1 LNASPNTLSTSS
13 AAVSTL
19 PASCGQERLWTLHQW
34 EANRTAYNVPAAFD
48 FSGPLEVEAL
58 RESCLDVVR
67 RHEVLRTTFV
77 AENGELLEWIHDE
90 AVCPFEVVDIAALPE
105 TAQEAKIG
113 EVTRALV
120 HHAFDLER
128 GPLLRCVLLRLG
140 EDSHRLL
147 FNAHHI
153 VCDGWSLD
161 ILLRELATFY
171 KARLF
176 DTSADLDPLPIQ
188 YGDYAAWQRDWLKS
202 DAFTSQLN
210 FWKEHLRTLPE
221 PLALPTDRPTPAQQS
236 AAGADLFFELPPDLA
251 TALEAYCPRE
261 GTTPF
266 MVLMAAFQT
275 LLYRYTGQEEFLV
288 GTPVANRSRVEIE
301 SLIGFFVNTVVLR
314 AALSSGVTFR
324 ELVNRV
330 RNEAL
335 DVFANADL
343 PYEKLVEQLQPSR
356 RDRSPL
362 FRTMFV
368 LQEPAEKLPEFP
380 KLKVETRPLELGA
393 AKFDLLLEITVGGG
407 NARGCLSYST
417 DLFDRPT
424 MDRLIRHLTT
434 LLRGLLAEPEQPI
447 ASIVLTEY
455 QEQQQLSVW
464 SRGALTPYPATQT
477 VHAVF
482 EQQAAKAPDALALA
496 DGELRLTYGE
506 LDRRANRF
514 ANYLIKQGFK
524 PGDAIGLYAHRYWPF
539 LAGIIGILK
548 MGGAYVP
555 LDPRDPPARIAMLR
569 KQLAGMLEE
578 KFDAADESA
587 EQPPA
592 AGQPEGAAYVMFTSG
607 STGEPKGVVVPHQG
621 ITRLVCS
628 TDYVQFDSKTVMS
641 QGSNLCFDASTFEIW
656 GALLNGGSLVYTRSD
671 TVLDHVALSDDIKK
685 HGINSMFLTTS
696 LFNQHA
702 RQAPEMFAGLRCVA
716 FGGEAADPAM
726 VQRVLEHGRPQSL
739 VNGYGPTETTTFAV
753 CHRITEV
760 KDGRVPIGRPIAN
773 CDAFLLDANLKPV
786 PVGVTGEIYIGG
798 PGVALGY
805 LNRPEL
811 TAERF
816 VKTPFGRMYR
826 TGDFGRWLPDGTID
840 YQGRIDQQFKLRGFR
855 IEPAEIEAL
864 LRLHPAV
871 AQCAVLFRKC
881 PSGDKVIVAY
891 FVRRPGHE
899 AISDADFRKYLIEN
913 LPQTFMPYQWFWL
926 DALPLT
932 ANGKLDQRALPE
944 PTVEVK
950 PMREYVPAKNST
962 QSHLIEI
969 WQEVFQRKPI
979 GIRDDFFELGGH
991 SLLAAKIVS
1000 LITERLGHR
1009 LSFGEFF
1016 TSPTIENHALVL
1028 TGAKSPVRQSHWVAI
1043 HPAGTKTPVFFFHGD
1058 YVGGGFFCK
1067 TLAAAIGTD
1076 RPFYAIHPHG
1086 LQGDEV
1092 PMTIEA
1098 MAAERLQSIR
1108 SVQPHGPYLL
1118 GGYCNGALI
1127 AFEAARIL
1135 RRQGEKV
1142 SVVMMLYPDGRNVR
1156 FRWLKSLTRLASALR
1171 REDEATAVQ
1180 RYLGTRRRLRDR
1192 EDMALYYLRTTVDLI
1207 KSPSWEKAAPFL
1219 ARARRIFGRSGPA
1232 GAEGKNEPSTEAPQ
1246 KAGAASPLSG
1256 PYGNAC
1262 RAYVPGRYDA
1272 QVLVLWPKNE
1282 EYTTARGP
1290 VTGWE
1295 KVCRQLEVQ
1304 EVPGD
1309 HHSCIALNSNVA
1321 PIGDS
1326 MKKAIDRAE
1335 SLLSKRVS

>member
-1 LNASPNTLSTSS
+1 LNASPNTPSTLS

-34 EANRTAYNVPAAFD
+34 EANRTAYNVPVAFE
-48 FSGPLEVEAL
+48 FSGPLDIDAL
-58 RESCLDVVR
+58 QESFLDVVR
-67 RHEVLRTTFV
+67 RHEILRTTFV
-77 AENGELLEWIHDE
+77 AESGELLEWIHDD
-90 AVCPFEVVDIAALPE
+90 AVCPFKLVYVAELPDAE
-105 TAQEAKIG
+105 REAKIA
-113 EVTRALV
+113 EATYALV

-128 GPLLRCVLLRLG
+128 GPLLRCVLLCLS

-161 ILLRELATFY
+161 ILLRELAAFY
-171 KARLF
+171 TARVSK
-176 DTSADLDPLPIQ
+176 TSATLDSLPIQ
-188 YGDYAAWQRDWLKS
+188 YGDYADWQRNWLKS

-210 FWKEHLRTLPE
+210 FWKEHLRELPE
-221 PLALPTDRPTPAQQS
+221 PLALPTDRPVPAQQS
-236 AAGADLFFELPPDLA
+236 AAGADVFFELPSDLA
-251 TALEAYCPRE
+251 ASLDAWCKRE
-261 GTTPF
+261 GATPF

-275 LLYRYTGQEEFLV
+275 LLHRYTGQAEFLV
-288 GTPVANRSRVEIE
+288 GTPVANRSRLEIE
-301 SLIGFFVNTVVLR
+301 GLIGFFVNTVVLR
-314 AALSSGVTFR
+314 ARLAGGVNFR
-324 ELVNRV
+324 QLVTRV
-330 RNEAL
+330 REEAL
-335 DVFANADL
+335 AVFGNSDL
-343 PYEKLVEQLQPSR
+343 PYEKLVEQLPN
-356 RDRSPL
+356 RDRNPL

-380 KLKVETRPLELGA
+380 KLKVQMQPLELGA
-393 AKFDLLLEITVGGG
+393 AKFDLLLEMTVGGG
-407 NARGCLSYST
+407 RARGCLSHST
-417 DLFDRPT
+417 DLFDRST
-424 MDRLIRHLTT
+424 VDQFIRHWTT
-434 LLRGLLAEPEQPI
+434 LLRGLLADPEQPV
-447 ASIVLTEY
+447 ASIALTDY

-464 SRGALTPYPATQT
+464 SRGALTPYPADLT

-482 EQQAAKAPDALALA
+482 EQQAAKAPDALALV

-506 LDRRANRF
+506 LNRRANRF
-514 ANYLIKQGFK
+514 ANFLIKQGHK
-524 PGDAIGLYAHRYWPF
+524 PGDAIGLFAHRYWPF

-555 LDPRDPPARIAMLR
+555 LDPRDPPARIALLR

-578 KFDAADESA
+578 KFDASDEST
-587 EQPPA
+587 EPPPA
-592 AGQPEGAAYVMFTSG
+592 TGEPEGAAYVMFTSG

-621 ITRLVCS
+621 ITRLICS
-628 TDYVQFDSKTVMS
+628 TDYVQFDSKTVFS

-685 HGINSMFLTTS
+685 HGINSIFLTTS

-739 VNGYGPTETTTFAV
+739 INGYGPTETTTFAV
-753 CHRITEV
+753 CHRIEEV

-786 PVGVTGEIYIGG
+786 PVGLTGEIFIGG

-871 AQCAVLFRKC
+871 AQCAVLARKC

-891 FVRRPGHE
+891 FVRRPGH
-899 AISDADFRKYLIEN
+899 APIPDAEFRKYLIEN

-950 PMREYVPAKNST
+950 PMREYVPSKNST

-969 WQEVFQRKPI
+969 WQDVFQRKPI

-1016 TSPTIENHALVL
+1016 TSPTIENHSLVL

-1067 TLAAAIGTD
+1067 TLAAEIGTD

-1086 LQGDEV
+1086 LQGDKV

-1098 MAAERLQSIR
+1098 MAADRLQSIR

-1127 AFEAARIL
+1127 AYEAARLL
-1135 RRQGEKV
+1135 RAQGEEV
-1142 SVVMMLYPDGRNVR
+1142 STTMMLYPDGRNVR
-1156 FRWLKSLTRLASALR
+1156 FRWLKQLTGLASTLR
-1171 REDEATAVQ
+1171 KEDEAATVQ
-1180 RYLGTRRRLRDR
+1180 RYLRTRRRYRDR
-1192 EDMALYYLRTTVDLI
+1192 EDMALFYLRTTVDLI

-1219 ARARRIFGRSGPA
+1219 GRARRMFGLSAPA
-1232 GAEGKNEPSTEAPQ
+1232 KSDGKNGQAAAAPQ
-1246 KAGAASPLSG
+1246 KPGGSSPLSG

-1262 RAYVPGRYDA
+1262 RAYVPGNYDSE
-1272 QVLVLWPKNE
+1272 VLVLWPKNE

-1295 KVCRQLEVQ
+1295 KVCRRLEVQ

-1309 HHSCIALNSNVA
+1309 HHSCIALNSNVS
-1321 PIGDS
+1321 PIGET

-1335 SLLSKRVS
+1335 SLLTRRL

>member
-1 LNASPNTLSTSS
+1 MNASPDTLSASS

-48 FSGPLEVEAL
+48 FSGPLDIEAL
-58 RESCLDVVR
+58 RESCLDVAR

-77 AENGELLEWIHDE
+77 AESGELLEWIHDE
-90 AVCPFEVVDIAALPE
+90 AVCPFEVVDVSALSEAAR
-105 TAQEAKIG
+105 EAKIG
-113 EVTRALV
+113 EVTHALV

-128 GPLLRCVLLRLG
+128 GPLLRCVLLRLA

-161 ILLRELATFY
+161 IFLRELAAFY
-171 KARLF
+171 TERVAGPP
-176 DTSADLDPLPIQ
+176 ANLDPLPIQ

-202 DAFTSQLN
+202 PAFTSQLS
-210 FWKEHLRTLPE
+210 FWKDHLRALPE
-221 PLALPTDRPTPAQQS
+221 PLNLPTDRPAPAQPS
-236 AAGADLFFELPPDLA
+236 AAGTDLFFDLPADLA

-275 LLYRYTGQEEFLV
+275 LLHRYTRQEDFLV

-301 SLIGFFVNTVVLR
+301 GLIGFFVNTVVLR
-314 AALSSGVTFR
+314 AALAGNVTFR
-324 ELVNRV
+324 QLVTRV
-330 RNEAL
+330 RDEAL
-335 DVFANADL
+335 DVFGHADL
-343 PYEKLVEQLQPSR
+343 PYEKLVEQLRPGSR
-356 RDRSPL
+356 TPL

-368 LQEPAEKLPEFP
+368 LQEPADKLPEFP
-380 KLKVETRPLELGA
+380 KLKVQTRPLELGA
-393 AKFDLLLEITVGGG
+393 AKFDLLLEMTVGGG
-407 NARGCLSYST
+407 SARGCLSYST

-434 LLRGLLAEPEQPI
+434 LLRGLLAEPDQPI
-447 ASIVLTEY
+447 ASIALTDY
-455 QEQQQLSVW
+455 QEQQQISVW
-464 SRGALTPYPATQT
+464 SRGPLTPYPATQT

-482 EQQAAKAPDALALA
+482 EQQAAKAPDAPALI

-506 LDRRANRF
+506 LNKRANRF
-514 ANYLIKQGFK
+514 ANYLIKQGHK

-539 LAGIIGILK
+539 LTGIIGILK

-569 KQLAGMLEE
+569 QQLAGMLPE
-578 KFDAADESA
+578 KFDAADEST
-587 EQPPA
+587 EQPAA
-592 AGQPEGAAYVMFTSG
+592 AGKPEGRAYVMFTSG

-628 TDYVQFDSKTVMS
+628 TDYVQFDRETVMS
-641 QGSNLCFDASTFEIW
+641 QGSNLCFDAATFEIW

-671 TVLDHVALSDDIKK
+671 TVLDHLALSDDIKK

-702 RQAPEMFAGLRCVA
+702 RQAPEMFAGLRCVV

-753 CHRITEV
+753 CQRIEEV
-760 KDGRVPIGRPIAN
+760 KDSRVPIGRPIAN
-773 CDAFLLDANLKPV
+773 CDAFLLDASLKPV
-786 PVGVTGEIYIGG
+786 PIGVTGEIYIGG

-899 AISDADFRKYLIEN
+899 PIPDAEFRKYLIEN

-944 PTVEVK
+944 PSVEVR
-950 PMREYVPAKNST
+950 PMREYVPARNST

-1000 LITERLGHR
+1000 LISERLGHR

-1028 TGAKSPVRQSHWVAI
+1028 TGAKSPVRQSQWVAI
-1043 HPAGTKTPVFFFHGD
+1043 HPSGTKTPVFFFHGD

-1108 SVQPHGPYLL
+1108 TVQPHGPYLL
-1118 GGYCNGALI
+1118 GGYCNGSLI
-1127 AFEAARIL
+1127 AYEAARLL
-1135 RRQGEKV
+1135 RAQGEEV

-1156 FRWLKSLTRLASALR
+1156 FRWLKQLTNIASALR
-1171 REDEATAVQ
+1171 KEDETAKVQ
-1180 RYLGTRRRLRDR
+1180 RYLHTRRRYRDK
-1192 EDMALYYLRTTVDLI
+1192 EDMTLYYLRTTFDLI
-1207 KSPSWEKAAPFL
+1207 KNPSWEKAAPFL
-1219 ARARRIFGRSGPA
+1219 GRARRLFGLSAPVSPA
-1232 GAEGKNEPSTEAPQ
+1232 SDNGQTAEAQ
-1246 KAGAASPLSG
+1246 KPGAASPLSG
-1256 PYGNAC
+1256 PYGSAC
-1262 RAYVPGRYDA
+1262 RAYVPGRYDS

-1282 EYTTARGP
+1282 EYAAPRGP

-1295 KVCRQLEVQ
+1295 KVCRRLGVE

-1321 PIGDS
+1321 PIGET

-1335 SLLSKRVS
+1335 SLLTKKV